1 MAGRGKRYHTF
12 AILDRRNDRI
22 RNLRR
27 SSSVWVTIR
36 LKFEDGSMV
45 EVISSTVS
53 IYSCRGLAFFF
64 LSSVLR
70 VLVVDL

>member
-53 IYSCRGLAFFF
+53 IYAEGQPLSLIALLFF
-64 LSSVLR
+64 VL
-70 VLVVDL
+70 